1 LRDAEAAQLTDAPVE
16 TAAGSETKVRL
27 GPYRPL
33 VAAAT
38 RTGLTLLVNIARQ
51 FIPLAPHFHVSDR
64 TVILRKLCR
73 HLGQYVHERMMQPIR
88 AAGLEPRLLYNG
100 TFHPLAGGT
109 KWLKDDRADTACIRK
124 YIGVKGM
131 GDFTLITSYPR
142 EVLETDDIIHSHEDP
157 RRWFRDDYYEE
168 CTRYASVRNPVGTI
182 NSAMFSINAITSEYI
197 QRYVPQEQDNDL
209 IRQDI
214 AKYKLTDLDFFR
226 SVLKYYAN
234 YVRAFVAVRDRFI
247 LMRWEDLIRTPVPVI
262 LSLAKASAIPLSNS
276 QAESIWSRLDHVN
289 LTGPHQH
296 NYRRGKGIVDD
307 WKHWLVNE
315 HIDILREFDLE
326 PVMKE
331 LGYGPLEY
339 LDPRNYTPFQKE
351 IASCI
356 GRGKVYR
363 EFQDPELFGFS
374 VQKSNVDWRDLNGF
388 RGYAW
393 RAHTM
398 LERSCFTDRDLEL
411 RVWDATEK
419 AVGRANSLLRD
430 FLAIETGARG
440 RMAVAGAR
448 LLLRHGWSW
457 FPVYLRHYLEYR
469 RHVRASANSQ

>member
-1 LRDAEAAQLTDAPVE
+1 MNGPGRRIPDLLRDAEAAQLTDASVE
-16 TAAGSETKVRL
+16 TAAGRETKVRL

-168 CTRYASVRNPVGTI
+168 CTRYASVRNPVGTM

-197 QRYVPQEQDNDL
+197 QRYVPQEQDNSAY
-209 IRQDI
+209 R
-214 AKYKLTDLDFFR
+214 AKYKSF
-226 SVLKYYAN
+226 
-234 YVRAFVAVRDRFI
+234 
-247 LMRWEDLIRTPVPVI
+247 MPV
-262 LSLAKASAIPLSNS
+262 
-276 QAESIWSRLDHVN
+276 
-289 LTGPHQH
+289 H
-296 NYRRGKGIVDD
+296 NYLLIEQGVHIGEFHHLEELAREKIYEFCYLCTTAKIKGTASGFA
-307 WKHWLVNE
+307 
-315 HIDILREFDLE
+315 LR
-326 PVMKE
+326 P
-331 LGYGPLEY
+331 
-339 LDPRNYTPFQKE
+339 
-351 IASCI
+351 
-356 GRGKVYR
+356 
-363 EFQDPELFGFS
+363 
-374 VQKSNVDWRDLNGF
+374 
-388 RGYAW
+388 
-393 RAHTM
+393 
-398 LERSCFTDRDLEL
+398 
-411 RVWDATEK
+411 
-419 AVGRANSLLRD
+419 
-430 FLAIETGARG
+430 LAIK
-440 RMAVAGAR
+440 
-448 LLLRHGWSW
+448 
-457 FPVYLRHYLEYR
+457 
-469 RHVRASANSQ
+469 